1 MYVCVCVCV
10 YSKSF
15 PGVKICF
22 EIYVSSKYMQQE
34 TNFTLHGTIKI
45 NWSKTK
51 YQIIRSAVQQ
61 KYKYF
66 LYCSFKSTLHT
77 QRKQKKMLLPVR
89 CFTCGKVISNKWNTY
104 LSLIQTESKKD
115 ALDTLNLSKICCRR
129 MFLTNVEL
137 IDNVIYYQNSPVHQQ
152 QDA

>member
-45 NWSKTK
+45 N
-51 YQIIRSAVQQ
+51 
-61 KYKYF
+61 
-66 LYCSFKSTLHT
+66 
-77 QRKQKKMLLPVR
+77 
-89 CFTCGKVISNKWNTY
+89 
-104 LSLIQTESKKD
+104 
-115 ALDTLNLSKICCRR
+115 
-129 MFLTNVEL
+129 
-137 IDNVIYYQNSPVHQQ
+137 
-152 QDA
+152 